1 MRTKLDERLV
11 DPALY
16 VASGTAMLDTLQRK
30 RVEVMAG
37 LEKAEE
43 LWILALERLERAREE

>member
-1 MRTKLDERLV
+1 
-11 DPALY
+11 
-16 VASGTAMLDTLQRK
+16 
-30 RVEVMAG
+30 MAG